1 MNDAIARSKLRVST
15 RVGNWFCSAG
25 SFHSRAMCTADPSV
39 IKWTCFCKAMCY
51 FVNKES
57 SDFTLSQDVSCDL
70 SLSEKQ
76 AFLWAELRVH
86 MASEHGKFQDKDV
99 PKHSKITCYEA
110 SPVIK

>member
-1 MNDAIARSKLRVST
+1 MKNNLFYIVVLSASIASSGGAFAR
-15 RVGNWFCSAG
+15 
-25 SFHSRAMCTADPSV
+25 
-39 IKWTCFCKAMCY
+39 TCFCKAMCY

-99 PKHSKITCYEA
+99 SKHSKITCYEA